1 MGKPRE
7 SLHGSFKAS
16 IKLSAAFLSFADFS
30 GMSRILSNLHPI
42 LTPLDRVL
50 GRSKNAAF
58 AVIPGQ
64 EDHSNG
70 RCRPCIFNQSQ
81 TGCPMPGVNDF
92 CGVFPG
98 TGQMAWSLDI
108 GLLDIENEQDSGLH
122 DSAKESVVNMSLHEI
137 LYR

>member
-1 MGKPRE
+1 
-7 SLHGSFKAS
+7 
-16 IKLSAAFLSFADFS
+16 
-30 GMSRILSNLHPI
+30 
-42 LTPLDRVL
+42 
-50 GRSKNAAF
+50 
-58 AVIPGQ
+58 
-64 EDHSNG
+64 
-70 RCRPCIFNQSQ
+70 
-81 TGCPMPGVNDF
+81 MPGVNDF